1 MNSACLL
8 QTSNV
13 VNRVLQF
20 FPSETSNV
28 GAVAN
33 LRRVKHAASV
43 ARAVLN
49 HTHHSILAGDQA
61 TKFAVQ
67 MGFKEET
74 LETDHS
80 KWLWM
85 NWTMAACQPNFWTV
99 RFCCI
104 LGFN

>member
-1 MNSACLL
+1 MKDVQSL
-8 QTSNV
+8 QSGCRTDI
-13 VNRVLQF
+13 F
-20 FPSETSNV
+20 IFPSETSNV

-67 MGFKEET
+67 MGFREET
-74 LETDHS
+74 LETDYS

-85 NWTMAACQPNFWTV
+85 NWSMAACQPNFWTV
-99 RFCCI
+99 SSDP
-104 LGFN
+104 FNCL